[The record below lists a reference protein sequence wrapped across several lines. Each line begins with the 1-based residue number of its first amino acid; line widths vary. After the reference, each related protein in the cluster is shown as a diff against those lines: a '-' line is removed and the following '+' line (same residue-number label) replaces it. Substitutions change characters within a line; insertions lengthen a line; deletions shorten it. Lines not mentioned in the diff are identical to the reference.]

1 MCVFKN
7 LILKFIFNMRK
18 VFVIVYVYL
27 WCFFIFLDKNFSVVY
42 LVLGKVYWN
51 WVIIDMWVV
60 WFSVLIVDVGNL
72 SIFLI
77 KLK

>member
-1 MCVFKN
+1 MLICGWEIFMSFMIIGLLWNLVF
-7 LILKFIFNMRK
+7 I
-18 VFVIVYVYL
+18 
-27 WCFFIFLDKNFSVVY
+27 VVY

-60 WFSVLIVDVGNL
+60 WFSVLIVDVGNW